1 MMHPF
6 AVWRI
11 LGGRVAGLALVLA
24 AGSAATEGW
33 RDKRRGT
40 AAREVVVVDREL
52 PCRSGHH
59 GAGPHSKHLEPLIF
73 LRAATD
79 FCGAGT

>member
-1 MMHPF
+1 MMGPF
-6 AVWRI
+6 ELLRI
-11 LGGRVAGLALVLA
+11 LGGRVGGLALVLL
-24 AGSAATEGW
+24 AGSAETEGW

-40 AAREVVVVDREL
+40 AARHVVVVDRES

-59 GAGPHSKHLEPLIF
+59 SAGPHSKHLKS
-73 LRAATD
+73 RAFRRVATN